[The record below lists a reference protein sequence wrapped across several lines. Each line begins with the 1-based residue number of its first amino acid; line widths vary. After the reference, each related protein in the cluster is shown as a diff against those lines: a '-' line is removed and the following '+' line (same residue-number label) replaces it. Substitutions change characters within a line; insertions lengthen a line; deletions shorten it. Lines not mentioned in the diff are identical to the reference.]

1 MSGRDQLLEKLNAG
15 RDEFLASLNG
25 VTEEQA
31 AAKPFTGWS
40 ILECAEHVAIVEENL
55 LRRLLEQSTPTDR
68 EMPRQRE
75 ALIVARARD
84 RGRKV
89 PAPEAAL
96 PHGRFAALADA
107 IGSFCRSRAQTIAY
121 IASCQDDLRR
131 LTMDHPLIGA
141 VSGQEMILIMIG
153 HPIRHAGQVRG
164 IARALDLGFRSNRSL
179 TGCPLGPALIGAA
192 RVSKRFPDT

>member
-1 MSGRDQLLEKLNAG
+1 MNDRHQLLEKLNSG

-31 AAKPFTGWS
+31 AAKPVTGWS

-75 ALIVARARD
+75 ALIVARAPD

-89 PAPEAAL
+89 PAPEAAGPPGRGGLLLGAGGGGGARSPPPRDPL
-96 PHGRFAALADA
+96 PPGAPSPALADA
-107 IGSFCRSRAQTIAY
+107 IGSFC
-121 IASCQDDLRR
+121 
-131 LTMDHPLIGA
+131 
-141 VSGQEMILIMIG
+141 
-153 HPIRHAGQVRG
+153 
-164 IARALDLGFRSNRSL
+164 
-179 TGCPLGPALIGAA
+179 
-192 RVSKRFPDT
+192 